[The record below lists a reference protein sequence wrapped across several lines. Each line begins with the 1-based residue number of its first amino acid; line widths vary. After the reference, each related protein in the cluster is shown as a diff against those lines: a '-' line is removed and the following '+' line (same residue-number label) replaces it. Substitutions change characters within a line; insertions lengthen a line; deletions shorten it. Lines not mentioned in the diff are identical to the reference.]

1 MTKYA
6 TNNPL
11 GSMDP
16 KDLFD
21 NAQNLDFALNDITQA
36 IWKDRFGRSRP
47 TMYGMEQTFSAQ
59 LTSQQQRF
67 NTFIQNS
74 GYKVIGEYT
83 SGPLSITEYNQL
95 IRYQDAFWK
104 LTAATNIPFTTTGND
119 AASWANDSVHFVS
132 VGDGVLRQELA
143 SPGGAGLVGGVANPV
158 TWSGFAGGA
167 DSTGVASS
175 DAAFAAAAAFDGEV
189 YIPAGKYNIATIYRG
204 NFSCAE
210 GVEFI
215 GGGYVMTR
223 PRPLWPTAGNPSVI
237 TRFSRLAVGDTAFDL
252 GPVKASP
259 QMSWLGQKDY
269 VAPNGSLQPNLGWI
283 EQNARGSSYASEGSI
298 GFAGASHS
306 KNLTGGAAIGLVGVG
321 VNDNEVNSVNTW
333 ALYLDAK
340 RYANAAGATWGA
352 EIAVANHGNYVGY
365 ESSSGNK
372 TFGIALA
379 AGADP
384 KINGTT
390 SDCTQAIKISNNGAN
405 WGSGIAFDN
414 SLRTINTES
423 GIEAYGKAFVLRNS
437 NRLGWEDASGNTQAF
452 VTSKVSDTAQRTG
465 LTFRNRAV
473 DLEGNGLHIL
483 RVSYADGDNGY
494 FRVFSASDAN
504 PILRLG
510 AEGIANCTIQLE
522 ATGTG
527 EITVNRDFRPRD
539 ANARKCGT
547 TAFPWSGGATQT
559 AFAVT
564 SDARF
569 KTLISDIPGI
579 LLDIWE
585 ELQYKTYKFTD
596 RVEAKGD
603 DARWHLGL
611 VTQDVDAAFAKYG
624 LDARDYALFCHDV
637 WENQY
642 ERIQTNEGEMTTRT
656 RKIEVPK
663 TKNIEVDG
671 EMVSVVVGHYELRE
685 TPEGEKEVWVCEF
698 VEVEEEYEDLA
709 DPVYEQN
716 LILPAGDRYSLRYEE
731 ALALEA
737 ALQRR
742 NYQRMLAKYESL
754 AARIEALE
762 GGIHG

>member
-21 NAQNLDFALNDITQA
+21 NAQNLDFAVNDITKA
-36 IWKDRFGRSRP
+36 FWKDRFGRTRP
-47 TMYGMEQTFSAQ
+47 TMYGMEQSFSAQ
-59 LTSQQQRF
+59 LLSQQQRF
-67 NTFIQNS
+67 NNFIQNS

-83 SGPLSITEYNQL
+83 AGPLTITDYNQL

-104 LTAATNIPFTTTGND
+104 LTASTNIPFTTTGSD
-119 AASWANDSVHFVS
+119 AASWANDSVHFFN
-132 VGDGVLRQELA
+132 VGDGELRQELDA
-143 SPGGAGLVGGVANPV
+143 PGGAGLVGGVAKPV

-167 DSTGVASS
+167 DATGVATS
-175 DAAFAAAAAFDGEV
+175 DAAFAAAAAFEGEV

-237 TRFSRLAVGDTAFDL
+237 TRFSRLAIGDTAFDL
-252 GPVKASP
+252 GPAKASP

-298 GFAGASHS
+298 GFAGAAHS
-306 KNLTGGAAIGLVGVG
+306 KNQTGGASIGLVGVG
-321 VNDNEVNSVNTW
+321 VNDNETYSVNTW

-340 RYANAAGATWGA
+340 RYPGAGTTWGT
-352 EIAVANHGNYVGY
+352 EIAVANHGPYIGY
-365 ESSSGNK
+365 EENSAGK

-384 KINGTT
+384 KINGNT
-390 SDCTQAIKISNNGAN
+390 SDCTQAIKISNNGAS

-414 SLRTINTES
+414 SLRTYSSEP
-423 GIEAYGKAFVLRNS
+423 GIEAYGKALVLRNS
-437 NRLGWEDASGNTQAF
+437 NRIGWEDAAGNTQAF
-452 VTSKVSDTAQRTG
+452 VTSKVSDITKRTG
-465 LTFRNRAV
+465 MTLRNGAV

-483 RVSYADGDNGY
+483 RVSYAPGDNGY

-504 PILRLG
+504 PIIRLG
-510 AEGIANCTIQLE
+510 TEGIANCSVQLE
-522 ATGTG
+522 AAGTG
-527 EITVNRDFRPRD
+527 EITVNRDFRPRE

-564 SDARF
+564 SDARY
-569 KTLISDIPGI
+569 KTLISDISDI
-579 LLDIWE
+579 LIDIWE

-596 RVEAKGD
+596 RVEAKGN

-611 VTQDVDAAFAKYG
+611 VTQDVDAAFAKHG
-624 LDARDYALFCHDV
+624 LNARDYALFCHDV
-637 WENQY
+637 WDDQH
-642 ERIQTNEGEMTTRT
+642 ERIQLNEGEMTTRT
-656 RKIEVPK
+656 RMIEVPK
-663 TKNIEVDG
+663 TTQVEIDG
-671 EMVSVVVGHYELRE
+671 EMVEVAVGHYEVRE
-685 TPEGEKEVWVCEF
+685 TSEGEKEVWVCEF
-698 VEVEEEYEDLA
+698 VEVEEEYEDFA
-709 DPVYEQN
+709 DPIYEQR

-737 ALQRR
+737 ALHRR
-742 NYQRMLAKYESL
+742 NHERLLAKYADL
-754 AARIEALE
+754 ASRIEALE
-762 GGIHG
+762 SK

>member
-1 MTKYA
+1 
-6 TNNPL
+6 
-11 GSMDP
+11 MDP

-21 NAQNLDFALNDITQA
+21 NAQNLDFAVNDITKA
-36 IWKDRFGRSRP
+36 FWKDRFGRSRP
-47 TMYGMEQTFSAQ
+47 TMFGMEQTFSAQ

-74 GYKVIGEYT
+74 GYDVIGEYT
-83 SGPLSITEYNQL
+83 DGPFTIDEYNQL
-95 IRYQDAFWK
+95 IHYQDAFWK
-104 LTAATNIPFTTTGND
+104 LTAATIIPFTTTGND
-119 AASWANDSVHFVS
+119 AASWVTDSVHFVS

-143 SPGGAGLVGGVANPV
+143 SPGGAGLVGGVAKPV

-175 DAAFAAAAAFDGEV
+175 EAAFAAAAAFDGEV

-252 GPVKASP
+252 GPAKASP

-298 GFAGASHS
+298 GFAGAAHS
-306 KNLTGGAAIGLVGVG
+306 KNQTGGASIGLVGVG
-321 VNDNEVNSVNTW
+321 VNDNETNNVNTW

-340 RYANAAGATWGA
+340 RYANAGGATWGA
-352 EIAVANHGNYVGY
+352 EIAVANHGTYVGY

-390 SDCTQAIKISNNGAN
+390 SDCTQAIKISNNGAS

-414 SLRTINTES
+414 SLRTYSTES

-452 VTSKVSDTAQRTG
+452 ITSKVSDIAQRTG

-473 DLEGNGLHIL
+473 DLEGNGLHIF

-585 ELQYKTYKFTD
+585 ELQYKTYKFID

-611 VTQDVDAAFAKYG
+611 VTQDVDAAFAKHG

-637 WENQY
+637 WDDQY
-642 ERIQTNEGEMTTRT
+642 ERIQTNEGEMTI
-656 RKIEVPK
+656 RKRMVEVPK
-663 TKNIEVDG
+663 TQKVEVDG
-671 EMVSVVVGHYELRE
+671 EIVDITVGHYELRE

-742 NYQRMLAKYESL
+742 NYQRVLAQYESL
-754 AARIEALE
+754 AARIEKLE
-762 GGIHG
+762 GK